1 MPSNQM
7 EAILNC
13 NCGCGDVCC
22 STRCNTV
29 NEETCDNPLPT
40 TLTCTISVSTAK
52 LDPITGVPSG
62 CFTCTGTLY
71 LSPINLWIGYVEGT
85 CTGWCGG
92 STRLF
97 QYEVRVECGL
107 NPDGTITWFVEISDY
122 ATGDASRTCVMPFS
136 DPAVWAALD
145 STCDPILLSGQ
156 STQWYCGDLACVIP
170 LLGID
175 EFFGDII
182 FDVLIW
188 ETP

>member
-7 EAILNC
+7 QALLSC
-13 NCGCGDVCC
+13 NCGCGNVCC
-22 STRCNTV
+22 PDRCNTV

-40 TLTCTISVSTAK
+40 TLTCTLTVSTAK
-52 LDPITGVPSG
+52 LDPITGVASG

-71 LSPINLWIGYVEGT
+71 LSPIGLYIGYVEGT

-122 ATGDASRTCVMPFS
+122 VTGDASRTCVMPFS
-136 DPAVWAALD
+136 DPAVWAALE
-145 STCDPILLSGQ
+145 SACDPILLSGQ

-182 FDVLIW
+182 FDVLVW